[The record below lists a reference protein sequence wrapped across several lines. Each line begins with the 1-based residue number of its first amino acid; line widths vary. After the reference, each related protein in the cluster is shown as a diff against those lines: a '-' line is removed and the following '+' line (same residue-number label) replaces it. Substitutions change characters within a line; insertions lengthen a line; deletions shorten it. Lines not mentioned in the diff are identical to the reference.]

1 MGNHNESE
9 AKPAFQVSDKRRFD
23 STGNERGTTPQS
35 ENAGATTQEVAGNF
49 KMEAPSPESPTA
61 TMTSFLVSLATQA
74 MVQMGQ
80 MPPPPGMEIPV
91 DVESAKGT
99 IDILAMLQ
107 QKTLGNLTPEEAK
120 LLEDVLHSLRVAYLR
135 KKA

>member
-1 MGNHNESE
+1 
-9 AKPAFQVSDKRRFD
+9 
-23 STGNERGTTPQS
+23 
-35 ENAGATTQEVAGNF
+35 
-49 KMEAPSPESPTA
+49 MEAPSLESPA
-61 TMTSFLVSLATQA
+61 VTMTSFLVSLATQA

-99 IDILAMLQ
+99 IDILAMLH